1 MKTKD
6 LLQICNGFF
15 DAQTQIL
22 LYKGSSVQSEL
33 EGLKAQIYGRG
44 NRNYVFIKGGDVI

>member
-6 LLQICNGFF
+6 LLGICNGFLG
-15 DAQTQIL
+15 AQTQIL

-33 EGLKAQIYGRG
+33 GGLKAQIYGRG
-44 NRNYVFIKGGDVI
+44 NRNYVLIKGGDVI